1 MATNYEQKKYEESQ
15 AVKNA
20 QASLEAIAGQK
31 PGAYQS
37 QYQPKIQN
45 LTDQILNRGQFQ
57 YDLNGDALYNQYKDR
72 YVGLGQQAM
81 MDTMGQAAKLT
92 GGYGNSYAQMAGQQA
107 YHGYLQG
114 LNDKVP
120 ELYQLALQRYNN
132 EGQDLYNR
140 YGLLSSQEE
149 QDYNR
154 FMNNYNMWNAERD
167 WLAGRYD
174 TERGFDYGGYRDTVA
189 DDQWKAGFDED
200 IRRFDFA
207 NKLGEFAVATTP
219 KKNSGPKDGD
229 DKWGDGLDEVN
240 YKPSTGY
247 SEWETVTNMLNGYAS
262 DGDARGVEAVMN
274 QYAGRMNEKQF
285 NEAMAIINRNSK

>member
-1 MATNYEQKKYEESQ
+1 MATNYEQRKYEESQ

-20 QASLEAIAGQK
+20 RASLESIAGQK

-37 QYQPKIQN
+37 QYQPQIQN

-120 ELYQLALQRYNN
+120 ELYQLALQRYNQ

-140 YGLLSSQEE
+140 HGLLSSQEE
-149 QDYNR
+149 QAYNR
-154 FMNNYNMWNAERD
+154 FMNDYNMWNAERD
-167 WLAGRYD
+167 WLTGRYD
-174 TERGFDYGGYRDTVA
+174 TERGFDYGGYRDAVA

-207 NKLGEFAVATTP
+207 NKVKGSGGGGGRRGGGDTPNPVEDFYETAYFVEQSINDSLTP
-219 KKNSGPKDGD
+219 KK
-229 DKWGDGLDEVN
+229 
-240 YKPSTGY
+240 KPTY
-247 SEWETVTNMLNGYAS
+247 PELINPETDRRYT
-262 DGDARGVEAVMN
+262 
-274 QYAGRMNEKQF
+274 K
-285 NEAMAIINRNSK
+285 

>member
-1 MATNYEQKKYEESQ
+1 MATIYEQKKYEQSD
-15 AVKNA
+15 AVKKA
-20 QASLEAIAGQK
+20 QESLEAIAGQK

-37 QYQPKIQN
+37 QYQPKIQT
-45 LTDQILNRGQFQ
+45 LTDQILNRGPFQ

-92 GGYGNSYAQMAGQQA
+92 GGYGNSYAQLAGQQA

-120 ELYQLALQRYNN
+120 ELYQLALQRYNQ

-149 QDYNR
+149 QAYNR

-174 TERGFDYGGYRDTVA
+174 TERGFDYGGYRDAVA

-200 IRRFDFA
+200 VRRFDFA
-207 NKLGEFAVATTP
+207 NKLGEFAVSDSGGGGKKGGTP
-219 KKNSGPKDGD
+219 YTPTDAVKNIEMNLPKAGANHTGEQWKGYVGERVTAAYNAGAITDKDYAYLIKKYDLPAPK
-229 DKWGDGLDEVN
+229 
-240 YKPSTGY
+240 
-247 SEWETVTNMLNGYAS
+247 
-262 DGDARGVEAVMN
+262 
-274 QYAGRMNEKQF
+274 
-285 NEAMAIINRNSK
+285 

>member
-1 MATNYEQKKYEESQ
+1 MATNYEQRKYEESQ

-37 QYQPKIQN
+37 QYQPQIQN

-57 YDLNGDALYNQYKDR
+57 YDLNGDALYNQYKDL

-107 YHGYLQG
+107 YHSYLQG

-149 QDYNR
+149 QAYNR

-174 TERGFDYGGYRDTVA
+174 TERGFDYGGYRDAVA

-207 NKLGEFAVATTP
+207 NGLGEFARSGSGGGGRVP
-219 KKNSGPKDGD
+219 KSA

-240 YKPSTGY
+240 HNPSTGY
-247 SEWETVTNMLNGYAS
+247 SEWDTVKNALNGYVAN
-262 DGDARGVEAVMN
+262 GNEHGVEAFMN
-274 QYAGRMNEKQF
+274 HYAGRMNEKQF
-285 NEAMAIINRNSK
+285 NEAMAIINKNSK

>member
-1 MATNYEQKKYEESQ
+1 MATNYEQKKYEQSE
-15 AVKNA
+15 AVKKA
-20 QASLEAIAGQK
+20 QESLESIAGQK

-37 QYQPKIQN
+37 QYQPQLQG
-45 LTDQILNRGQFQ
+45 LTDQILNRGPFQ

-120 ELYQLALQRYNN
+120 ELYQLALQRYNQ

-140 YGLLSSQEE
+140 YGLLNSQEE
-149 QDYNR
+149 QAYNR

-174 TERGFDYGGYRDTVA
+174 TERGFDYGGYRDAVA

-200 IRRFDFA
+200 VRRFDFA
-207 NKLGEFAVATTP
+207 NKLGEFAVTSSGRRGS
-219 KKNSGPKDGD
+219 NSRNPGKDPDVPSPID
-229 DKWGDGLDEVN
+229 DL
-240 YKPSTGY
+240 Y
-247 SEWETVTNMLNGYAS
+247 ETAYITEQAAKDSLNLNGAFFNPNYTKPQS
-262 DGDARGVEAVMN
+262 NTVRDPRE
-274 QYAGRMNEKQF
+274 NEKP
-285 NEAMAIINRNSK
+285 ASWYWK

>member
-20 QASLEAIAGQK
+20 RASLEAIAGQK

-37 QYQPKIQN
+37 QYQPQIQN

-120 ELYQLALQRYNN
+120 ELYQLALQRYNQ

-140 YGLLSSQEE
+140 HGLLSSQEE
-149 QDYNR
+149 QAYNR
-154 FMNNYNMWNAERD
+154 YMNDYNMWNAERD
-167 WLAGRYD
+167 WLTGRYD
-174 TERGFDYGGYRDTVA
+174 TERGFDYGGYRDSVA

-200 IRRFDFA
+200 IRRFNFA
-207 NKLGEFAVATTP
+207 NKLGEFAV
-219 KKNSGPKDGD
+219 NGSGGGGGRRGGGGGD
-229 DKWGDGLDEVN
+229 DTPNPVEDLYETAYFVEQSVDDFVAPKQTQSEQERKRTLYGNPLVT
-240 YKPSTGY
+240 KY
-247 SEWETVTNMLNGYAS
+247 S
-262 DGDARGVEAVMN
+262 
-274 QYAGRMNEKQF
+274 
-285 NEAMAIINRNSK
+285 AIR

>member
-37 QYQPKIQN
+37 QYQPQIQN

-149 QDYNR
+149 QAYNR
-154 FMNNYNMWNAERD
+154 FMNDYNMWNAERD

-174 TERGFDYGGYRDTVA
+174 TERGFDYGGYRD
-189 DDQWKAGFDED
+189 
-200 IRRFDFA
+200 
-207 NKLGEFAVATTP
+207 AVA
-219 KKNSGPKDGD
+219 
-229 DKWGDGLDEVN
+229 
-240 YKPSTGY
+240 STL
-247 SEWETVTNMLNGYAS
+247 SA
-262 DGDARGVEAVMN
+262 
-274 QYAGRMNEKQF
+274 
-285 NEAMAIINRNSK
+285 

>member
-1 MATNYEQKKYEESQ
+1 MATNYEQKKYEQSE
-15 AVKNA
+15 AVKKA
-20 QASLEAIAGQK
+20 QESLESIAGQK

-37 QYQPKIQN
+37 QYQPQLQG
-45 LTDQILNRGQFQ
+45 LTDQILNRGPFQ

-120 ELYQLALQRYNN
+120 ELYQLALQRYNQ

-140 YGLLSSQEE
+140 YGLLNSQEE
-149 QDYNR
+149 QAYNR
-154 FMNNYNMWNAERD
+154 FMNDYNMWNTERD

-174 TERGFDYGGYRDTVA
+174 TERGFDYSGYRDAVA

-200 IRRFDFA
+200 VRRFDFA
-207 NKLGEFAVATTP
+207 NKLGEFAVTSSGRRGS
-219 KKNSGPKDGD
+219 NSRNPGKDPDVPSPID
-229 DKWGDGLDEVN
+229 DLYEAAYIIEQAAKDN
-240 YKPSTGY
+240 I
-247 SEWETVTNMLNGYAS
+247 NLNGAFFNPNPQS
-262 DGDARGVEAVMN
+262 NTVRDPRE
-274 QYAGRMNEKQF
+274 NEKP
-285 NEAMAIINRNSK
+285 ASWYRK

>member
-1 MATNYEQKKYEESQ
+1 MATIYEQKKYEQSD
-15 AVKNA
+15 AVKKA
-20 QASLEAIAGQK
+20 QESLEAIAGQK

-37 QYQPKIQN
+37 QYQPKIQT
-45 LTDQILNRGQFQ
+45 LTDQILNRGPFQ
-57 YDLNGDALYNQYKDR
+57 YDLNGDALYDQYKDL

-107 YHGYLQG
+107 YHGHLRG

-120 ELYQLALQRYNN
+120 ELYQLALQRYNQ

-149 QDYNR
+149 QAYNR

-174 TERGFDYGGYRDTVA
+174 TERGFDYSGYRDAVA

-200 IRRFDFA
+200 VRRFDFD
-207 NKLGEFAVATTP
+207 NKLGEFAPKGGPGGGGP
-219 KKNSGPKDGD
+219 KKDDPEPPVYDGGD
-229 DKWGDGLDEVN
+229 DIDYDDVVKELNEMVKNGAP
-240 YKPSTGY
+240 KSTVSAQIRDYIGAG
-247 SEWETVTNMLNGYAS
+247 VITNEEANKL
-262 DGDARGVEAVMN
+262 RGTFVPRGKT
-274 QYAGRMNEKQF
+274 Y
-285 NEAMAIINRNSK
+285 